1 MPYNN
6 IISRGDAA
14 ALIPQEVS
22 QEIVKGVSVGNPLM
36 SLARRLPNMS
46 RAQKRVPVA
55 NLLAIAYFVNGDT
68 GLKQTTELNWANR
81 FIDAEEIAAIV
92 PIPEAVL
99 DDADFDIWG
108 EVKPALVEA
117 FGVAIPHSD
126 TIHVHKPVIAVC
138 ILPQPVI
145 FQVMGSGG
153 EEVPVSFIFMLAID
167 DPNKH
172 IEMLNKLSILFQNKD
187 IMLDLLETKTGELY
201 QKLNYY
207 INR

>member
-1 MPYNN
+1 MPVYNTFDRELVFRKDGIHDKN
-6 IISRGDAA
+6 
-14 ALIPQEVS
+14 
-22 QEIVKGVSVGNPLM
+22 EILRYIATRMYELQYVKETYIQAVI
-36 SLARRLPNMS
+36 AREKTFP
-46 RAQKRVPVA
+46 
-55 NLLAIAYFVNGDT
+55 T
-68 GLKQTTELNWANR
+68 GLQT
-81 FIDAEEIAAIV
+81 
-92 PIPEAVL
+92 
-99 DDADFDIWG
+99 
-108 EVKPALVEA
+108 EA

-126 TIHVHKPVIAVC
+126 IVHVHKPVIAVC

-187 IMLDLLETKTGELY
+187 IMLDLLGTQTGELY

-207 INR
+207 INH